1 MIYGSSHHPV
11 LVKKINLKI
20 WTLRDE
26 IEAIIQKRLEDQEG
40 QEDQQCDVN
49 DLIQEYKAK
58 ELVTEKPLAI
68 IDGEKISDGE
78 DEMLQAMQEA
88 QEADE
93 TPELAEVKESKE
105 NSEIN
110 EEIRQHVEVLRR
122 VPDLAKDKI
131 YSGKM
136 LLAEIDMQ
144 YIYFFCEQKFFEGQS
159 IVLDFQIPMRFV
171 ANANILYCR
180 PYNMKSRIISA
191 NRLPYRVAARFTF
204 LKEGERTLLRNFISS
219 IEPTLEEIM
228 PIKKIQSSE
237 PSEDFDELDDFDL

>member
-1 MIYGSSHHPV
+1 MIYGNSHHPV

-26 IEAIIQKRLEDQEG
+26 IEAIIQKRLENHEG
-40 QEDQQCDVN
+40 ENLDIN
-49 DLIQEYKAK
+49 DLIQEYKEK

-88 QEADE
+88 QETE
-93 TPELAEVKESKE
+93 ESPELEVMESSRDE
-105 NSEIN
+105 AAIDD
-110 EEIRQHVEVLRR
+110 EIRQHVEVLRR
-122 VPDLAKDKI
+122 APDLAKEKI
-131 YSGKM
+131 FSGKM
-136 LLAEIDMQ
+136 LLAEIDMH

-219 IEPTLEEIM
+219 IEPTLDEMM
-228 PIKKIQSSE
+228 PIKKIQSTE
-237 PSEDFDELDDFDL
+237 PTEDFDELDDFDL